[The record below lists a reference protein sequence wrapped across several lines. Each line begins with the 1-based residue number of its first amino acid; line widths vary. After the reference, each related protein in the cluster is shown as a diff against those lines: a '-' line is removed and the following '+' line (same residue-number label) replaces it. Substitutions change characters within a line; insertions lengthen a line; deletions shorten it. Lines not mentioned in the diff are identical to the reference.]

1 MILGAGTDIVE
12 IKRFKEALKKAPD
25 IIGRLFTEKEQKKA
39 QKMLPSKKINY
50 FAKRFAAK
58 EAFSKACGTGIGRNI
73 GWKDIEIL
81 NNKAGAPVTTF
92 SEKADLFLQK
102 KFKTKKIHIYLS
114 LTDEKKYAMAFVI
127 LTK

>member
-12 IKRFKEALKKAPD
+12 IKRFKETLQKRPD
-25 IIGRLFTEKEQKKA
+25 IVGRLFTEKEQKKA
-39 QKMLPSKKINY
+39 QRMSPERKINY

-58 EAFSKACGTGIGRNI
+58 EAFSKACGTGIGRNV

-81 NNKAGAPVTTF
+81 NNKAGAPITAF
-92 SEKADLFLQK
+92 SKKVDLFLQK
-102 KFKTKKIHIYLS
+102 KFKTKKIHVYLS
-114 LTDEKKYAMAFVI
+114 LSDEKKYAMAFVI